1 MHATRIEG
9 TQAFPWRHRS
19 SKNVMEEAN
28 HMELQGSRP
37 ATASPVS
44 LWSEA
49 PSPSICHCHLQWS
62 ELPHQAGKRQS
73 VDFSRP
79 SIFFLGFVSMWE
91 YAVPFRRS
99 VAVSKIWVSM
109 SPRLRPWILELPP
122 PQGRGN
128 RKEGWWSSWR
138 KYGLGN
144 EFPSSHSPTAP
155 VCLQKKKKWH
165 YHLPQCAVSLLDGKV
180 TLPCQDPAS
189 HYIWST
195 RWPSSSAVTESCA
208 SWQHKHYKFY
218 YYIWNFMI
226 CLTTELRDS
235 AQNTA
240 LLPRAT
246 EAAKGSWGV

>member
-19 SKNVMEEAN
+19 SENVMEEAN

-99 VAVSKIWVSM
+99 VAVSKIWAFM
-109 SPRLRPWILELPP
+109 S
-122 PQGRGN
+122 
-128 RKEGWWSSWR
+128 
-138 KYGLGN
+138 
-144 EFPSSHSPTAP
+144 FPKT
-155 VCLQKKKKWH
+155 
-165 YHLPQCAVSLLDGKV
+165 VSLDTRATTSPGQGQSQRRMMEFLKKIWPGQWISFFTLSHCPSVSPEEKKMALPFTTMCSLSAWRQSHPPLPRPCV
-180 TLPCQDPAS
+180 TLHS
-189 HYIWST
+189 KYKMT
-195 RWPSSSAVTESCA
+195 LFFSCH
-208 SWQHKHYKFY
+208 WVL
-218 YYIWNFMI
+218 
-226 CLTTELRDS
+226 CLLTT
-235 AQNTA
+235 QA
-240 LLPRAT
+240 L
-246 EAAKGSWGV
+246 